1 MDYVKHVPGGGDVE
15 IFNEKLKIKAK
26 SKCGT
31 FDNIKHKAG
40 GGDVEIFHEK
50 LPWKESDDPT
60 FESGSMTIDSGSV
73 GEDSLPSVQ
82 GSH

>member
-60 FESGSMTIDSGSV
+60 FESGSMTIDSGS
-73 GEDSLPSVQ
+73 GKFGNRNYIS
-82 GSH
+82 